1 MPSDDDDYM
10 RFSWTLTVHACRVCL
25 GRVVQRTGIGGRRI
39 YRCTNCGT
47 QLEAKAVS
55 SLCCCGMKLRSG
67 RDAGVRCLENPNPTP
82 ECPNEII
89 SAPADLPAGVP
100 AQPMGDEPDEESV

>member
-1 MPSDDDDYM
+1 MSSESSDEYC
-10 RFSWTLTVHACRVCL
+10 FSWSLTPHACRVCL
-25 GRVVQRTGIGGRRI
+25 GRVIKRTGVGGRRI

-47 QLEAKAVS
+47 QLEAKVVS

-67 RDAGVRCLENPNPTP
+67 RDAGVRCLENPSQTP

-89 SAPADLPAGVP
+89 AAPADLPAGVP
-100 AQPMGDEPDEESV
+100 AQLPDEESDEENV